1 MPTRR
6 TILVFSTIAIAGTAG
21 ADTHRVPA
29 DHRSIQAAIDAAA
42 SGDTILVSSGTWIE
56 HLDLGGKDLVIRGDG
71 VAADVVLA
79 SPDGGTMLELDG
91 DAPPTPTF
99 ADLSF
104 TGGVDATLVQVLN
117 ASPLFERC
125 IFRNNLRTAVADGGP
140 CGQTSGAMFLSCL
153 FIDNHNT
160 NAAGLALTN
169 SNSTVEECAFVRNI
183 VSGQPAPYVSAGG
196 AMYVSNWDCGI
207 NAFTIRDCDFIDNS
221 AVWGGA
227 MYAQG
232 NFPSAAADLVITGCR
247 FIGNQGSEGRCLWL
261 WYIDGDISNS
271 YFCGGGDQIHNG
283 WDDMGGNVFSDS
295 CASSEL
301 DDCDGDRV
309 PDALAITLG
318 LADDCNADGL
328 PDSCTTGDP
337 KIDADGDGIPDVC
350 QPVPC
355 PADLSGNG
363 VVDGGDL
370 GIWLSL
376 AGYDCQADPECPAD
390 VNGDG
395 RSDGADLGDI
405 LAAWGNC
412 PE

>member
-1 MPTRR
+1 MPTKL
-6 TILVFSTIAIAGTAG
+6 TTLILSTIAIAGIAG
-21 ADTHRVPA
+21 ADTLRVPA
-29 DHRSIQAAIDAAA
+29 EHRSIQTAIDNAVD
-42 SGDTILVSSGTWIE
+42 GDLILISPGVWPE
-56 HLDLGGKDLVIRGDG
+56 RLELAGKNIVIQGDG
-71 VAADVVLA
+71 SAHEVVLR

-91 DAPPTPTF
+91 DTPPNPTF

-104 TGGVDATLVQVLN
+104 TGGVDAPLVRIDN

-125 IFRNNLRTAVADGGP
+125 IFRDNLRTAVADGGP
-140 CGQTSGAMFLSCL
+140 CGQNSGAMFLSCL

-169 SNSTVEECAFVRNI
+169 SNSVVEECAFVRNI

-196 AMYVSNWDCGI
+196 AIYVSNWDCGI
-207 NAFTIRDCDFIDNS
+207 NAFTIRNCDFIDNS

-232 NFPSAAADLVITGCR
+232 NYPSAAADLVITGCR
-247 FIGNQGSEGRCLWL
+247 FIGNQASEGRCLWL

-283 WDDMGGNVFSDS
+283 WGDMGGNVFADS
-295 CASSEL
+295 CNASEL
-301 DDCDGDRV
+301 EDCDGDRI
-309 PDALAITLG
+309 PDVLAITLG
-318 LADDCNADGL
+318 LADDCNGDGR
-328 PDSCTTGDP
+328 PDPCTAGDP

-350 QPVPC
+350 QNPPC

-370 GIWLSL
+370 GIWASL
-376 AGYDCQADPECPAD
+376 VGYDCQSDPECPAD

-395 RSDGADLGDI
+395 VADGADLGAI
-405 LAAWGNC
+405 LANWGPC